1 MGRNSMQ
8 TTAATLL
15 FSVTSAVRAASESDP
30 SEAVGGFAIMLGFVA
45 LAFVVVWLIRLA
57 TRSENLA
64 PDERSAEEFVRQTT
78 PIDRPS
84 IER

>member
-1 MGRNSMQ
+1 MGKNSMQ
-8 TTAATLL
+8 TVASTLL
-15 FSVTSAVRAASESDP
+15 FSVSGTVLASESTS
-30 SEAVGGFAIMLGFVA
+30 SEAAGGFAIMLGFVA

-57 TRSENLA
+57 TRSDSMA

>member
-1 MGRNSMQ
+1 MGRNCIQ
-8 TTAATLL
+8 TTTATLL
-15 FSVTSAVRAASESDP
+15 FSVTSAVRASESTS
-30 SEAVGGFAIMLGFVA
+30 SEAMGGFAIMLGFVA